1 MPYEIL
7 FDGPILVVRFFG
19 IVTESDLVGSAED
32 VIVLE
37 DHGRNTRPRLTD
49 LRAAADSPIGYAQ
62 VAHIA
67 DRVGHRPLSS
77 AIRSAFLV
85 DKPVQFGFARMFQT
99 LNEHPQVTVRIFDD
113 EAAARRWLV
122 DGSGDASEDGS
133 DD

>member
-1 MPYEIL
+1 MPYEISY
-7 FDGPILVVRFFG
+7 DGPILVVRYFG
-19 IVTESDLVGSAED
+19 IVTESDLVSSADD

-49 LRAAADSPIGYAQ
+49 LRAAEDSSIGYGA
-62 VAHIA
+62 VANIA

-99 LNEHPQVTVRIFDD
+99 LNKHPQVAIQIFDD
-113 EAAARRWLV
+113 EAAARRWL
-122 DGSGDASEDGS
+122 GEGSEDGPGG
-133 DD
+133 